1 MSVTIVISVVILG
14 SLGLLFGA
22 LIAVATKKLWVWE
35 DPRIDEVSGM
45 LPGNNCGAC
54 GQAGCR
60 AFAEQVIAGTIQ
72 PAQCTVMDAAGVTA
86 VADYLGVDA
95 GAANRRVAR
104 LLCGGGSDLSVRHAE
119 YRGLQTCAAAA
130 AVAGGGKGC
139 AWACLGLADC
149 EVSCT
154 FDAIFMNDREL
165 PVVIPSLCTACGD
178 CVEACPKDLFTLMP
192 AEQKLI
198 VQCRSL
204 LEGAAADALC
214 AAACNACGRCA
225 VDAAPG
231 LIQMTNGLAVIDYS
245 KNALADPSAT
255 RRCPTNAIVWVEGMQ
270 FMNGRPTAPAAGS
283 TYEAVSA

>member
-1 MSVTIVISVVILG
+1 MSSTVVTSVVVLG
-14 SLGLLFGA
+14 SLSLLFGV

-35 DPRIDEVSGM
+35 DPRIDDVTAM
-45 LPGNNCGAC
+45 LPGSNCGAC
-54 GQAGCR
+54 GQPGCR
-60 AFAEQVIAGTIQ
+60 AFAEGAIAGRVQ
-72 PAQCTVMDAAGVTA
+72 PAQCTVMNADGVKA
-86 VADYLGVDA
+86 VAEYLGVDA
-95 GAANRRVAR
+95 GAANKRVAR
-104 LLCGGGSDLSVRHAE
+104 LLCGGGSDLAICKAE
-119 YRGLQTCAAAA
+119 YRGLETCAAAA

-139 AWACLGLADC
+139 SWACLGLADC
-149 EVSCT
+149 ERSCT
-154 FDAIFMNDREL
+154 FDAIFMNDRDL

-204 LEGAAADALC
+204 LEGSAADALC

-231 LIQMTNGLAVIDYS
+231 LIQMKNGLAVIDYS

-270 FMNGRPTAPAAGS
+270 FMHGRRTAPAAGS
-283 TYEAVSA
+283 HHEAVRA

>member
-1 MSVTIVISVVILG
+1 MSSPVVISVAILG
-14 SLGLLFGA
+14 TLGLLFGT
-22 LIAVATKKLWVWE
+22 LIAIATKKLFVWE
-35 DPRIDEVSGM
+35 DPRIDEVTGM

-60 AFAEQVIAGTIQ
+60 AFAENVIAGKIQ
-72 PAQCTVMDAAGVTA
+72 PAQCTVMNADGVKA
-86 VADYLGVDA
+86 VASYLGVDA
-95 GAANRRVAR
+95 GAANRRIAR
-104 LLCGGGSDLSVRHAE
+104 LLCGGGSDLSVRTAE
-119 YRGLQTCAAAA
+119 YRGLETCSAAA

-139 AWACLGLADC
+139 SWACVGLADC
-149 EVSCT
+149 ERSCT
-154 FDAIFMNDREL
+154 FDAIFMNDRDL

-178 CVEACPKDLFTLMP
+178 CVEACPKELFTLMP
-192 AEQKLI
+192 QEQHLI

-231 LIQMTNGLAVIDYS
+231 LIQMKNGLAVIDYS

-270 FMNGRPTAPAAGS
+270 FTQGRDAAS
-283 TYEAVSA
+283 AARSQYEVVRA